1 MIKYFLIFFFIFSN
15 LKAIEVNCDFEEVYS
30 NGSVQNGFFLM
41 KDEMLRYQYEDNDLF
56 TIFHKKNNFY
66 LVKNNNLKL
75 IQKLEENIDIPKEL
89 IQISK
94 NFPNIENKY
103 VKRDMTIILEK
114 ALSNNFYKRISIKSE
129 KLNISIFLNN
139 CNFKNISEKYFSHN
153 PYFEFKKK

>member
-1 MIKYFLIFFFIFSN
+1 M
-15 LKAIEVNCDFEEVYS
+15 KAIEVNCDFEEVYS

-89 IQISK
+89 IKISK

-153 PYFEFKKK
+153 PYFEFKEK